1 MDRNQK
7 ASFQNG
13 SLQLIERISKGELKV
28 ASLVETFISAIESQ
42 EKEIGAWTWFDV
54 EFARKQ
60 AKSLDVFRS
69 SGKSI
74 GRLHGIPVGI
84 KDIIDT
90 DGIPTENGSKRDKG
104 RVPTSDAW
112 IVQKLKSEG
121 ALLMGKT
128 VTTDLAY
135 LDPGKTRNPR
145 AFDHTPGGSS
155 SGSAAAVAA
164 GMVPLAIGTQTGG
177 SVIRPA
183 AYCGVT
189 GFKPSFGAIP
199 RTGVLRQ
206 SQSLDTVG
214 VFGLRPEDC
223 ALLGDVLFGFDEL
236 DSVTR
241 PNPNPKLLE
250 TTLTDPPVKPTFAF
264 IQTPNWAKMCKDTVT
279 AFGELKEFLGE
290 EHCFE
295 IGLPAEFDD
304 AEEIRKR
311 INFSEMA
318 RNFYTYIKSDFDSM
332 GKKLQEAIKLGS
344 EILAKD
350 YLSALD
356 WKEVLYSGLEQILER
371 ADAIIMPSSPTP
383 APKGLE
389 STGDGIL
396 NGVWTL
402 VGAPVVTIPGLT
414 SSNELPIGIQLIG
427 ARDNDARLLRTS
439 RWLLN
444 QIEEIQ

>member
-1 MDRNQK
+1 MDLNRK

-13 SLQLIERISKGELKV
+13 ALQLVDRVSSGELKV
-28 ASLVETFISAIESQ
+28 TSLVETYISAIESQ
-42 EKEIGAWTWFDV
+42 EKDIGAWTWYDA

-60 AKSLDVFRS
+60 AVSLDSFRS

-90 DGIPTENGSKRDKG
+90 AGIPTENGSKKDQG

-112 IVQKLKSEG
+112 IVQRLKSEG

-128 VTTDLAY
+128 VATELAY

-145 AFDHTPGGSS
+145 AIDHTPGGSS

-177 SVIRPA
+177 SIIRPA

-199 RTGVLRQ
+199 RSGVLRQ
-206 SQSLDTVG
+206 SQSLDTIG

-236 DSVTR
+236 DPATR
-241 PNPNPKLLE
+241 STPAPRLLE
-250 TTLTDPPVKPTFAF
+250 ITLTDPPVKPTFAY
-264 IQTPNWAKMCKDTVT
+264 ILPSNWAEMCENTIA
-279 AFGELKEFLGE
+279 AFSELKEFLGE
-290 EHCFE
+290 EYSFE
-295 IGLPAEFDD
+295 FELPAEFDD
-304 AEEIRKR
+304 AEEIRRR

-318 RNFYTYIKSDFDSM
+318 RNFYTYVKSDFESL
-332 GKKLQEAIKLGS
+332 GKKLQKAMTIGS
-344 EILAKD
+344 GFLAKD

-356 WKEVLYSGLEQILER
+356 WKDVLYSGIEQVLER

-389 STGDGIL
+389 STGDGIF

-402 VGAPVVTIPGLT
+402 LGVPVVTIPGLT
-414 SSNELPIGIQLIG
+414 SSDSLPIGIQLIG
-427 ARDNDARLLRTS
+427 SRGNDARLLRTS

-444 QIEEIQ
+444 QIEQTQ